1 MTIQELL
8 KKALDENASDI
19 FIIAGCPTSFKI
31 NNMLVQVS
39 NVNNRREDTEEIVHA
54 IYAVSSDR
62 SMEILNAKGDDDF
75 SFSLPNIARFRV
87 NVYRQRGSLAAVL
100 RVVRY
105 DIPNY
110 KELGIPEQIM
120 KFAKTNKGL
129 VIVSGPAG
137 SGKSSTMA
145 VLLDYIN
152 KHRNAHIVTIEDPIE
167 FLHRH
172 DKSIVSQREISTDTE
187 SMASALRAA
196 LRQSPDVLFVGEMRD
211 LETISLAITA
221 AETGHLVFSTLHTLG
236 AANTVDRIID
246 VFPPLQQQQ
255 MRVQLAMVLEA
266 VISQQLLKTVDG
278 KLIPAFEVM
287 INTPAV
293 RNQIRDGK
301 THQLNN
307 TIASSLDEGM
317 VSMDS
322 MLLDLVKS
330 KKISESE
337 AISHSFDAN
346 LFRKRI
352 KE

>member
-31 NNMLVQVS
+31 NNMLVPVS
-39 NVNNRREDTEEIVHA
+39 SVNNRREDTEEIVHA

-120 KFAKTNKGL
+120 NFAKTNKGL

-330 KKISESE
+330 KKISEAE

-346 LFRKRI
+346 LFKKRI